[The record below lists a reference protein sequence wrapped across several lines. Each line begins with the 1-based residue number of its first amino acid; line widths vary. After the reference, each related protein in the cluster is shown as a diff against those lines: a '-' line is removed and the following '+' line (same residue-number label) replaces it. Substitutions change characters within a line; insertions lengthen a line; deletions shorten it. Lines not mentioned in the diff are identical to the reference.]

1 MIKIMSDTLKEVLL
15 RNRLCLSQDLNGTDK
30 EFPKMYISEIY
41 EPIISK
47 LRRKTFNFVEIGVRT
62 GASVHLWSKYFESM
76 NFIGIDNEVDVVWQN
91 ADWLQGKNVKYMK
104 ADAYQLETL
113 RKLPNELDLVIDDG
127 PHSISSQI
135 WLAQNYTSIL
145 SGDGLIFIEDI
156 QGGLR
161 YCDRIVRAVPKT
173 FKGCVRVLDL
183 RKMSG
188 QGDALVVLIHNC
200 DGICQIDNKFQNQ
213 FEVWPSVL
221 RFLYFEQIRFVFNRV
236 AAKVMSIFK

>member
-1 MIKIMSDTLKEVLL
+1 MSDTLKEVLL
-15 RNRLCLSQDLNGTDK
+15 RNSLCLSQDLNGTDK
-30 EFPKMYISEIY
+30 EFPKMYISQIY
-41 EPIISK
+41 DPIIGD
-47 LRRKTFNFVEIGVRT
+47 LRKKEINFVEIGVRT
-62 GASVHLWSKYFESM
+62 GASVQLWSKYFESM

-91 ADWLQGKNVKYMK
+91 ADWLQGKNVRYMK

-113 RKLPNELDLVIDDG
+113 RNLPNQLDLVIDDG

-145 SGDGLIFIEDI
+145 SDGGLIFIEDI

-161 YCDRIVRAVPKT
+161 YCDRIVRAVPKS

-183 RKMSG
+183 RKLSG

-200 DGICQIDNKFQNQ
+200 NGICQVETEFRNQ
-213 FEVWPSVL
+213 FNVWPSVL
-221 RFLYFEQIRFVFNRV
+221 RLLHFEQIRFFFNRV
-236 AAKVMSIFK
+236 VARVMRIFK